1 MTPASIGRKR
11 LSILPEHVDA
21 VLTLAERLGYHA
33 ARVAADFAALLPSDM
48 SE

>member
-21 VLTLAERLGYHA
+21 VLTLGERLGDHA
-33 ARVAADFAALLPSDM
+33 ARVAADFAGPLPSDI
-48 SE
+48 SQ